1 MSDTDNNVE
10 PAPGSS
16 GTASHHQARR
26 GRRGAIATLLIVLVA
41 SVLVSTISIAS
52 VALTR
57 STSSK
62 SASTITVTGSG
73 TATGTPDT
81 VNFQIGVNTVAKSA
95 VGALSEN
102 SARVARLIA
111 SLTSDG
117 VAKRDMQTSD
127 LNIYANYDNKGNI
140 TGFTASNNLNVTM
153 HTIKNAGA
161 AIDTAARAAGNGV
174 QLNGLSFSISNDS
187 SLLKKARVSAMKN
200 AYLEASQIVAAG
212 GSRIGTIAR
221 ITDQENVSSPPVIFK
236 TLAPTASGV
245 ATTPLEAGSQSV
257 NVQVTVVYTL
267 R

>member
-1 MSDTDNNVE
+1 MSDTENNVE
-10 PAPGSS
+10 PTPASS
-16 GTASHHQARR
+16 DTAHPRHPRS
-26 GRRGAIATLLIVLVA
+26 GRRGAIAALLILLVA

-57 STSSK
+57 SNSSK

-73 TATGTPDT
+73 TAKGTPDT
-81 VNFQIGVNTVAKSA
+81 VNFQIGVSTVAQSA

-102 SARVARLIA
+102 STRVARLIA
-111 SLTSDG
+111 SLRSRG
-117 VAKRDMQTSD
+117 VAKSDMQTSD
-127 LNIYANYDNKGNI
+127 LSIYANYDNKGNI

-153 HTIKNAGA
+153 HTIKNAGS

-187 SLLKKARVSAMKN
+187 SLLRKARVAAMKN
-200 AYLEASQIVAAG
+200 AYLEASQIATAG
-212 GSRIGTIAR
+212 GSRIGGIIR

-257 NVQVTVVYTL
+257 NVQVTVVYSL

>member
-1 MSDTDNNVE
+1 MSDAEKNQGND
-10 PAPGSS
+10 PRSS
-16 GTASHHQARR
+16 DTMTQRHPRS
-26 GRRGAIATLLIVLVA
+26 GRRNAMAALLILLVA

-57 STSSK
+57 SSSSK

-73 TATGTPDT
+73 TANGTPDT
-81 VNFQIGVNTVAKSA
+81 VNFQIGVSTVAKSA

-102 SARVARLIA
+102 SARVARLIS
-111 SLTSDG
+111 SLSSHG
-117 VAKRDMQTSD
+117 VAKSDMQTSD

-153 HTIKNAGA
+153 HAIKNAGS

-187 SLLKKARVSAMKN
+187 SLLKKARFAAMKN
-200 AYLEASQIVAAG
+200 AYLEASQIATAG
-212 GSRIGTIAR
+212 GTRVGSIVR
-221 ITDQENVSSPPVIFK
+221 ITDQENVSTPPVIFK
-236 TLAPTASGV
+236 TLAPTANGV

-257 NVQVTVVYTL
+257 NVQVTVVYSL
-267 R
+267 K